1 MKSKIT
7 PRQLNKSLDERL
19 LKPTDLIDALNVAIR
34 TNEDG
39 QGGVVK
45 NVESNAAVEFL
56 GVVET
61 TEDADSVE
69 RTEDIEAFPGSNYV
83 IGTVSD
89 DEVGVVYLFVYNS
102 NSKHSIWAYS
112 TEAKSYRLIFTSSLL
127 NFPKNGFVSADFVK
141 IKRVV
146 EAEAIADSDATD
158 TFGGNVGVSAG
169 DEGDVIIDDDD
180 EFIVGINVQGC
191 TDPDAL
197 NYDPNATTND
207 GTCVF
212 PTPFEIP
219 YCIGVDFST
228 LANHIYG
235 PFTGVGQ
242 FATASQASISLNE
255 DSPLLDSDPFKD
267 GVNIEDVVDKV
278 TCKITFQNL
287 SGLPADN
294 PYNQDFE
301 YATEDLVRETNL
313 TSRSRGLQYSSQGV
327 IVVDGSI
334 LDTAYKAKAEIQV
347 IFKEAWTLE
356 MNTWLDEMLA
366 STDNAMWNRDLNA
379 SIPHHGRPTFVW
391 NVDIF
396 NGAERTDINGN
407 SLRLR
412 DFINESPN
420 YLITNAVGFK
430 TTSGI
435 KAGTTSN
442 NSCLTTSMENGQL
455 IDQGADMFVNG
466 LTSDYDNATGEFK
479 DIGHIL
485 FPGFGFGCDTPHV
498 KVVWRNVPNTDA
510 GNRSALARFVSDF
523 RHTPEWQAFEALFAE
538 TSDTVNGEQEEEAED
553 NTASRNRDDEAPSN
567 IYVFFT
573 TNFNDPIYE
582 DTFFNGSSLQ
592 QDINN
597 LYPPETQIS
606 YYGSFDGGIPG
617 NFNTN
622 VLIGYPGPSIN
633 GTTIGSTE
641 VTGGTSGLCNFFYFP
656 LTQDTLVTNTD
667 NAYRPTSIYT
677 NLSLKRVFGFPNRPI
692 ATLPLGFGYQ
702 NIFRNA
708 SGSASSSPSQAA
720 SRESRLEDGGT
731 QNVPIA
737 VKVSGE
743 GTLDFTNRLSVSI
756 RQPQIEPPPQLGFY
770 EFDET
775 LSGEDVT
782 GGLYIEDNNG
792 NFQDASEHLKVL
804 GVGGGGTNDFGTFPD
819 DWGIEGDPNSPVTIN
834 GRLYSIGFR
843 AYIKGVATY
852 GSAFDRLRITNGL
865 PPSNEESN
873 IKYLQATF
881 SDDRK
886 TVDGVAVNE
895 ESTADPITLGDES
908 STANDRAGGTSSST
922 DTNNT
927 DRTVPPASTAPS
939 TAPSKSS
946 TKRKAKN
953 KYGY

>member
-127 NFPKNGFVSADFVK
+127 NFPQNGFVSADFVK

-146 EAEAIADSDATD
+146 EAEAIADSLQDD
-158 TFGGNVGVSAG
+158 VEGGSTQEEPG
-169 DEGDVIIDDDD
+169 DGDDEIFDDDD
-180 EFIVGINVQGC
+180 EFVTDINTPGC

-197 NYDPNATTND
+197 NYDPNATEND
-207 GTCVF
+207 GSCVL
-212 PTPFEIP
+212 PSPFEIP

-235 PFTGVGQ
+235 PFNGVEQ
-242 FATASQASISLNE
+242 FPTTSQASISLNE

-267 GVNIEDVVDKV
+267 GVDIENVVDRV

-287 SGLPADN
+287 NGLPADN
-294 PYNQDFE
+294 PFDLEME
-301 YATEDLVRETNL
+301 YSTEDLVRETNL

-334 LDTAYKAKAEIQV
+334 LDTAYRAKAEIKV

-366 STDNAMWNRDLNA
+366 STENAMWNRDFNA

-455 IDQGADMFVNG
+455 IDQDDDMFVNG
-466 LTSDYDNATGEFK
+466 LTPDYDNATGEFK

-538 TSDTVNGEQEEEAED
+538 TTETVNGEQEEEAED
-553 NTASRNRDDEAPSN
+553 DTAARNRDEEVPSN

-573 TNFNDPIYE
+573 TNDNDPIYE
-582 DTFFNGSSLQ
+582 QTEFEGNALQ
-592 QDINN
+592 QQINN

-606 YYGSFDGGIPG
+606 YYGSFDGAPPG

-656 LTQDTLVTNTD
+656 LTQNTIVTDTD
-667 NAYRPTSIYT
+667 NAYRPTSVYT
-677 NLSLKRVFGFPNRPI
+677 TLSLKRVFGFPSKPL

-702 NIFRNA
+702 NLFRNV
-708 SGSASSSPSQAA
+708 SGGGSSIPSQAA
-720 SRESRLEDGGT
+720 SRENKLNDGGT
-731 QNVPIA
+731 QTVLFVA
-737 VKVSGE
+737 KVSGE
-743 GTLDFTNRLSVSI
+743 GTLDFTNRLGVSI
-756 RQPQIEPPPQLGFY
+756 RQPQIEPANQQQGFY

-792 NFQDASEHLKVL
+792 NFEDASEHLKVL
-804 GVGGGGTNDFGTFPD
+804 GVGGGGTNDFGTFPGN
-819 DWGIEGDPNSPVTIN
+819 WGIQGDLTNPVTIN

-852 GSAFDRLRITNGL
+852 GFALDRLRITNGL
-865 PPSNEESN
+865 PPSSEESN

-908 STANDRAGGTSSST
+908 STANDRAGGTSSAT

-927 DRTVPPASTAPS
+927 DRTVPPASTAPAS
-939 TAPSKSS
+939 SRSS
-946 TKRKAKN
+946 TQRRAKN